1 MVNHSFMGHGP
12 KKKTYEIPCSPT
24 LSGAASSYAPAPG
37 RRLHCSAPAGRGT
50 KEYKLAPVLVRQI
63 IGKQCLGNFFL
74 WIVATLLEP
83 SRCGLAMLGERSK
96 HANGSRHQ
104 GTSKPIWLMPRPMVI
119 PGLKTSWAVVTPTTI
134 FNTGKTDHSW
144 GHSWG
149 TGHHFSG
156 GYWLNQRLR
165 LYCLRCPLEIQE
177 FKDSNW
183 MISWKHARQGSKKG
197 GFIHPP
203 SVVESHF
210 NSTFT
215 YEVVPTIQW
224 VEFMKTLAALGPTT

>member
-1 MVNHSFMGHGP
+1 MFQNSDPLDPVFQALFTLDSTIFTEKLLQKLPMVNHSFMGHGP

-119 PGLKTSWAVVTPTTI
+119 PGLKTS
-134 FNTGKTDHSW
+134 
-144 GHSWG
+144 
-149 TGHHFSG
+149 
-156 GYWLNQRLR
+156 
-165 LYCLRCPLEIQE
+165 
-177 FKDSNW
+177 
-183 MISWKHARQGSKKG
+183 
-197 GFIHPP
+197 
-203 SVVESHF
+203 
-210 NSTFT
+210 
-215 YEVVPTIQW
+215 
-224 VEFMKTLAALGPTT
+224 